1 MINNFDWSAKDKT
14 WYGSIGDGEAI
25 ASKLD
30 ELRQT
35 MPKEQ
40 IFTLQSIQSMQD
52 TLRYQMKKGFIY
64 GSAAIGGGVL
74 AGVIVRCL
82 GSCLMDK
89 HQEKKDQKKG

>member
-1 MINNFDWSAKDKT
+1 MINNIDWSAKDKT

-52 TLRYQMKKGFIY
+52 TLRYKMKMGFIC
-64 GSAAIGGGVL
+64 GGAVIGGSVV
-74 AGVIVRCL
+74 AGVVLGCL
-82 GSCLMDK
+82 SDYLMDK
-89 HQEKKDQKKG
+89 HQAKKDQKKD